1 MAPIKNPILFSEHF
15 QIDKSYLKDAGLID
29 PFLNVDTPLFIDPV
43 LLEKSSIKVISKN
56 AYASF
61 KHHFSTFIR
70 LLKLSKNEGD
80 AAWKTARKL
89 LDLSEPPD
97 NGLGYGGS
105 GRRGASRPEEI
116 REAIMRTCKEI
127 ISLGA
132 DDPDMIS
139 LMGFFEEQ
147 VGPDTISDFTTQV
160 IRNELALLTQEF
172 CKKYGI
178 PLQEPA
184 NKESPALPIYSSPDG
199 KSTPIVLV
207 PEDIVRDLP
216 IARDWSEI
224 ESAALANTKIRER
237 VNQLLGRITGST
249 VKERKEALRQIA
261 TESKESFE
269 YFLGSVKEHA
279 SFYDPWLDSLA
290 YYKVKSILADGFP
303 SIPRNSYDLKQG
315 PEEIARLV
323 DDTLNAFAHHVEKGN
338 LWEELWI
345 EGKPKKERAAQLIYY
360 AIADC
365 YCKANDVDI
374 SPEAQMGGG
383 PVDFKFSDGYRA
395 RVVVEMKRSSGTVVH
410 GYEKQLEIYKNA
422 SKTNHGIFVIIDY
435 GGLGGKLRK
444 IEKIRNRRIQEGLP
458 ASEIRVIDAK
468 RKDSAS
474 KRK

>member
-1 MAPIKNPILFSEHF
+1 MARIKNPILFSEHF
-15 QIDKSYLKDAGLID
+15 QIDKAHLKTAGLID

-43 LLEKSSIKVISKN
+43 LLEKSSTRTISRD

-61 KHHFSTFIR
+61 KRHFSNFIR
-70 LLKLSKNEGD
+70 LLKLSKSEGD
-80 AAWKTARKL
+80 AAWKAARKL
-89 LDLSEPPD
+89 LDLSEPAD

-105 GRRGASRPEEI
+105 GRMGASRPDEV
-116 REAIMRTCKEI
+116 REAMMRTCKEI
-127 ISLGA
+127 TILGA

-160 IRNELALLTQEF
+160 IRKELAQLTRSF
-172 CKKYGI
+172 CNSHGI
-178 PLQEPA
+178 PLQQVVG
-184 NKESPALPIYSSPDG
+184 KEALALPVYSSPDG
-199 KSTPIVLV
+199 KLTPILLV

-216 IARDWSEI
+216 IANDWSDI
-224 ESAALANTKIRER
+224 ESAALANVEIRDR

-249 VKERKEALRQIA
+249 IKERKEALKRIA
-261 TESKESFE
+261 TESKNNFDH
-269 YFLGSVKEHA
+269 FLGSVKEHA
-279 SFYDPWLDSLA
+279 SFYDPLLDSLA

-303 SIPRNSYDLKQG
+303 DIPRKKYDLKKG
-315 PEEIARLV
+315 VEEIIKLV
-323 DDTLNAFAHHVEKGN
+323 NDTLAAFAHHVEKGN

-345 EGKPKKERAAQLIYY
+345 EGQPKKERAAQLIYY

-365 YCKANDVDI
+365 YCEANDVDI

-383 PVDFKFSDGYRA
+383 PVDFKFSNGYQA

-410 GYEKQLEIYKNA
+410 GYEKQLEIYKDA
-422 SKTNHGIFVIIDY
+422 SKTNHGVFVIMDY
-435 GGLGGKLRK
+435 GKLGEKLRK
-444 IEKIRNRRIQEGLP
+444 IEKIRNYRIQRGLP
-458 ASEIRVIDAK
+458 ASEILVIDAK